1 MNNYNDIIY
10 LPHHISRVHKPMS
23 ISNRAAIFA
32 PFAALT
38 GYGEAIYETGRIT
51 DTKIDMSDEDKYMIN
66 DKLLYIQSI
75 INERPSIN
83 IKYFTPDS
91 KKDGGKYV
99 EIECKVKRIDN
110 IYKQVILDNNKK
122 INIDDILSITFL

>member
-91 KKDGGKYV
+91 KKYGGKYV